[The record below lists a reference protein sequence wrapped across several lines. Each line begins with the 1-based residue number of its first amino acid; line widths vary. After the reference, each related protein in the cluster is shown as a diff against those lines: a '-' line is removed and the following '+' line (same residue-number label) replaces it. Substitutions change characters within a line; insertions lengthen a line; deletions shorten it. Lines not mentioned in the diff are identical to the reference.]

1 MAESF
6 RIIHFS
12 DPHEIAQFET
22 AAMLLDKRVIGFLNN
37 RILRRTGHG
46 THDTV
51 IKKAIE
57 RIFQEKCDLVIFTG
71 DATSCGQ
78 KGEFDLAYEHFRPLV
93 ESSQPFLYLP
103 GNHDCYVN
111 NRKCREEADNFCR
124 KMNRGKYALKD
135 FPFVL
140 ENEKFRILASNN
152 CIPMPPFFSNGYMNK
167 KTREFYKRECE
178 KNNDGRIVISA
189 NHFPFS
195 DPHPCLHFLH
205 TLWGAKEAERLL
217 KEKKIDLA
225 LCGHIHKSRAVLD
238 EKGRG
243 EVIAGSLT
251 GCKALTLIEYDG
263 NKDHIAVRRLPLDV

>member
-1 MAESF
+1 MAEDF

-12 DPHEIAQFET
+12 DPHEIAQFESGK
-22 AAMLLDKRVIGFLNN
+22 MLLDKRIIGFLNN

-46 THDTV
+46 THETV
-51 IKKAIE
+51 IKKALD
-57 RIFQEKCDLVIFTG
+57 RIFQEKPDFVLFTG

-78 KGEFDLAYEHFRPLV
+78 KSEFDLAYEHFRPLV
-93 ESSQPFLYLP
+93 ESSLPFLYVP
-103 GNHDCYVN
+103 GNHDCYVKDKEC
-111 NRKCREEADNFCR
+111 RKEANDFCL
-124 KMNRGKYALKD
+124 KMNRGKYALQD

-140 ENEKFRILASNN
+140 ENKNFNILAANT

-167 KTREFYKRECE
+167 KTEEFYKKECE
-178 KNNDGRIVISA
+178 KEKEGKIIISA

-195 DPHPCLHFLH
+195 DPHPFLHFLH
-205 TLWGAKEAERLL
+205 TLWGAKSAEKLL

-225 LCGHIHKSRAVLD
+225 LCGHIHKPRAVLD

-251 GCKALTLIEYDG
+251 GCKALTLIEYDSRRDLLML
-263 NKDHIAVRRLPLDV
+263 KRLPLDV

>member
-1 MAESF
+1 MPLPAV
-6 RIIHFS
+6 RRGNLI
-12 DPHEIAQFET
+12 
-22 AAMLLDKRVIGFLNN
+22 LLMNIS
-37 RILRRTGHG
+37 
-46 THDTV
+46 
-51 IKKAIE
+51 A
-57 RIFQEKCDLVIFTG
+57 
-71 DATSCGQ
+71 
-78 KGEFDLAYEHFRPLV
+78 PLV
-93 ESSQPFLYLP
+93 ESSLPFLYLP

-111 NRKCREEADNFCR
+111 NKKCREEADHFCR

-135 FPFVL
+135 FPFVW

-167 KTREFYKRECE
+167 NTRDFYKRECE
-178 KNNDGRIVISA
+178 KTNDGRIVISA

-205 TLWGAKEAERLL
+205 TLWGAGEAERLL

-238 EKGRG
+238 ERGRG

-263 NKDHIAVRRLPLDV
+263 NKDTFSVKCIELN